1 MLTFCK
7 KMLAWAKLRELW
19 YQKIY
24 FLKLHMR
31 VYLRTKFQVSS
42 IISTCFRQGRWFY
55 PHLISKQTP
64 IKSTQIGLNTSQL
77 VSTVVHMFCG
87 LMTVCLNTPRNFSL
101 SLKTLWRYILLLH
114 CSYAFDSL
122 PSIFSLCFRCIYFHS
137 IFFKIITDAK
147 KNSSP

>member
-1 MLTFCK
+1 
-7 KMLAWAKLRELW
+7 MLASAKLRELW

-42 IISTCFRQGRWFY
+42 ITSTCFRQGRWFY
-55 PHLISKQTP
+55 PHLTSKQTP
-64 IKSTQIGLNTSQL
+64 IKSTQIGLNTIQL

-114 CSYAFDSL
+114 CSYAFDRL